1 MGKRYL
7 SMESSNKGVKIKNF
21 YPQAVTN
28 KVDDSFVGIKF
39 RGNEIHFYYP
49 ETFRFSIDNPNV
61 RSDILDL
68 LRTISLAKTTSS
80 QLSTA
85 YNRNNGDGEF
95 ALLSYLWV
103 IKDFL
108 ANGFYVNRE
117 KILRTNQSGKIDWKR
132 TMQSQAIVSEGNII
146 FPNITVAVKNKVD
159 NLLVEIH
166 RFCVKRSID
175 YIGWLFNLNSKFIQT
190 APFNAST
197 KKLYVATLKSELN
210 HTFDDDK
217 RMRLKHCLNVVVG
230 LDSSNNSN
238 EFVYGVDSYHY
249 VFERMIDS
257 IFGTVKNMRD
267 FNPSAKWLLVKNNY
281 SEIDSSDLRPDTI
294 LIRDSDV
301 YILDAKFYRFGF
313 TGREKDLPETT
324 SIQKQITYGEFIQHN
339 VTQIPIKKVFSAF
352 ILPYDKKRDIFK
364 SEANMQY
371 IGYAKS
377 TWKDSSENHTI
388 IYAFLIDLKYVIK
401 TWNRFN
407 HKDDIEFLIR
417 EIENHSKLNDGNQVG

>member
-1 MGKRYL
+1 
-7 SMESSNKGVKIKNF
+7 MESSTKEVKINNF
-21 YPQAVTN
+21 YPHAVTN
-28 KVDDSFVGIKF
+28 KADNSFVGIRFK
-39 RGNEIHFYYP
+39 GNEVHFYYP
-49 ETFRFSIDNPNV
+49 ETFRFAMDSPHV

-80 QLSTA
+80 QLSAA
-85 YNRNNGDGEF
+85 YNRNNGDGDF

-108 ANGFYVNRE
+108 ANGFYINRE
-117 KILRTNQSGKIDWKR
+117 KILKTNQTGKIDWKR

-146 FPNITVAVKNKVD
+146 FPSITVAVKNRVD

-166 RFCVKRSID
+166 KFCVKRSID

-190 APFNAST
+190 VPFNAGT
-197 KKLYVATLKSELN
+197 KKLYIATLKNELN

-217 RMRLKHCLNVVVG
+217 RLRLKHCLNVVTG
-230 LDSSNNSN
+230 LDSSVNNK

-267 FNPSAKWLLVKNNY
+267 FNPSAKWLLVKNDY

-294 LIRDSDV
+294 LIQDEDV

-313 TGREKDLPETT
+313 TGKETDLPETT

-339 VTQIPIKKVFSAF
+339 VTLIPIRRVFSAF
-352 ILPYDKKRDIFK
+352 ILPYDKKRDVFK
-364 SEANMQY
+364 SGANMQY

-388 IYAFLIDLKYVIK
+388 IHAFLIDLKYVVK

-407 HKDDIEFLIR
+407 HKDDIAFLIQ
-417 EIENHSKLNDGNQVG
+417 EIEKQSKLNAGNQVS